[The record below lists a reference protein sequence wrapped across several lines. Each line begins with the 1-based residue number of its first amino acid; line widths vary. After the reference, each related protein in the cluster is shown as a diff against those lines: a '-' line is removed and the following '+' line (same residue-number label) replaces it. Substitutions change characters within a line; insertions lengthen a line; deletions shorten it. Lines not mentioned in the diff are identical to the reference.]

1 MRTVCLSFCRKV
13 EGVLQRKYLDNIRP
27 EYSRVYKIKDSV
39 FVSASSSSS
48 SSSAP
53 PSSRSKS
60 PQWDQMGEEERGR
73 NHLSSSSHSKTSRDR
88 GQEASLAVQAS
99 SSSDSSYRRIWS
111 AAVTLMVTTSLV
123 FMWR

>member
-1 MRTVCLSFCRKV
+1 M
-13 EGVLQRKYLDNIRP
+13 LQRKYLDNIRP

-48 SSSAP
+48 SSSSSAP

-60 PQWDQMGEEERGR
+60 PQREEERGGQ
-73 NHLSSSSHSKTSRDR
+73 NYLSSSSHSKTSRDR

-99 SSSDSSYRRIWS
+99 SSSDSSYRPVWS
-111 AAVTLMVTTSLV
+111 AAVTLVVTSLV

>member
-1 MRTVCLSFCRKV
+1 M
-13 EGVLQRKYLDNIRP
+13 LQRKYLDNIRP

-48 SSSAP
+48 SAAP

-60 PQWDQMGEEERGR
+60 PQWDKREEEERGGQ
-73 NHLSSSSHSKTSRDR
+73 NYLSPSSHSKTSRDR

-99 SSSDSSYRRIWS
+99 SSSDSSYRRVWS
-111 AAVTLMVTTSLV
+111 AAVTLVVTSLV